1 MKIPFNVPSIIGTFY
16 PPQITTPLQFSY
28 ESVTFYLLS
37 YPDLGRFHAG
47 DSAITTPASG
57 DTVEWITHTMATSHS
72 TISRRLA
79 AQLVLLT
86 LAWSS
91 CQGDA
96 YSLELES
103 EIAVSI
109 ESGQAVAT
117 SRLSGRRE
125 IPLDAQETVTESGAK
140 GINAIVVTS
149 RRLLGFSSRTLNWS
163 KTDRDLYEKV
173 LERRLLPTFSLV
185 RTDKRLYGF
194 RAANGIWF
202 KETLGVREKVARL
215 HSNDYGSVAV
225 TNERL
230 MGFGPLLGEF
240 SSKPLGVHERITQ
253 VNNESGVIIVTTNQR
268 TLVFGSRMSGW
279 DEFE

>member
-1 MKIPFNVPSIIGTFY
+1 MKIPLSMPSMIGTFY
-16 PPQITTPLQFSY
+16 PPQITTPLQVGY

-37 YPDLGRFHAG
+37 YQDLGRIHAE
-47 DSAITTPASG
+47 DRAFTTPAGG
-57 DTVEWITHTMATSHS
+57 DTVEWITQTMATSHS
-72 TISRRLA
+72 TIRRRLA
-79 AQLVLLT
+79 SRLVLLT

-91 CQGDA
+91 CQSHA

-109 ESGQAVAT
+109 ESDQAVAT
-117 SRLSGRRE
+117 SRLGGRRE
-125 IPLDAQETVTESGAK
+125 IPLDAQETVVWSGAN

-149 RRLLGFSSRTLNWS
+149 RRLLGFSSRTLSWS
-163 KTDRDLYEKV
+163 KADRDLYEKT
-173 LERRLLPTFSLV
+173 LERRILPTFSLV

-202 KETLGVREKVARL
+202 KEALGVREKVYRL

-230 MGFGPLLGEF
+230 VGFGPLLGEF

-253 VNNESGVIIVTTNQR
+253 VGNESGVIIITTNQR